1 MKYLVI
7 LNSDIATCAT
17 NDYIISDEDIIKFD
31 SMSGIIEMITEIKN
45 SWESKVEDSTKAGY
59 LKGYDEGLKK
69 GQHDLNAQF
78 LEYLKDL
85 TDNIIVNT
93 TDSDA
98 DIINMVCEVTR
109 KIAEDLDSKDVLTS
123 LAVTAIKKLK
133 QHKGIEVKVR
143 PEYRKVL
150 QEKLE
155 KMNIK
160 DNYNYSTLE
169 IVSDPSM
176 GHLDCTIK
184 SDSGVTVA
192 SFDEQLMLLKKN
204 IESKLLNT

>member
-17 NDYIISDEDIIKFD
+17 NDYILSDEDIIKFD

-45 SWESKVEDSTKAGY
+45 SEASKVEGSTKDGY
-59 LKGYDEGLKK
+59 LKGYDEGLRK
-69 GQHDLNAQF
+69 GQQDLNTQF

-98 DIINMVCEVTR
+98 EIINMACEVTR
-109 KIAEDLDSKDVLTS
+109 IIVEDLDSKDVLTN
-123 LAVTAIKKLK
+123 LAITAIKKLK
-133 QHKGIEVKVR
+133 QHKEIEIKVR

-155 KMNIK
+155 RMNIK

-192 SFDEQLMLLKKN
+192 SFDDQLMLLKKN